1 MVHRASWEKP
11 FLTKFHVDARPQRKW
26 VLVGKL
32 GVSLGFKWK
41 YRPFESKVIAPEW
54 FIEAISSPFM

>member
-1 MVHRASWEKP
+1 MLMLDLNGSGFWQA
-11 FLTKFHVDARPQRKW
+11 
-26 VLVGKL
+26 KL

-41 YRPFESKVIAPEW
+41 YRPFEGKVIAPEW